1 MKSWHRICQSQV
13 TEKAR
18 WATLMA
24 LLLLTPLAFYPGL
37 LSGQLPLL
45 HPWESGYSE
54 FLRAETVSQVLN
66 GQAPLWSSAHLAG
79 VPLVEDPRSA
89 LASPQ
94 SWLTWLFG
102 VTLARGASAWLFTAL
117 AGLGTL
123 LWGRCSGLAPGAALA
138 AAVLAQANP
147 GLHLG
152 LIDGTAATIWLLPW
166 CLFAL
171 ERGWKG
177 GGPWLSLAV
186 AAVLCGGDLVLG
198 AWILAM
204 LVAYWLQR
212 GAKARTLLSILGG
225 VLLSAPLT
233 LPALAAWVSGDGVA
247 AQVWPEGLYG
257 LGLVVVALGALLA
270 WPSETGRRWLGGGAL
285 ALGLALVPLLFG
297 GGALLGALMP
307 VALWMLAVAC
317 GFAVHHWVPER
328 GQAGVGA
335 AALVF
340 GVLCCGPLRAL
351 GEAPTLAV
359 DALPSGRTLG
369 VEAVPLMQSELRGAP
384 LWPSPQAQRF
394 GAMLDPDAQES
405 GLWVGSINAQNRK
418 VLEFA
423 GAQSV
428 VAQGTLFGLAPLGS
442 TKDADALSVYGLDGG
457 PGAWLTPGARSAAN
471 EREALDFLRTGY
483 AFREAPAV
491 QDLERRL
498 PTEGVITPLEIQDFG
513 AQVRIAIS
521 AGSPSGVLVL
531 ADRWEPEWQV
541 QVDGQ
546 DAELLQ
552 VGGLFRGVM
561 LPTGAKEVVFEYRL
575 WTWGW
580 GLGLGGI
587 GLLLSLG
594 MALRRPE

>member
-1 MKSWHRICQSQV
+1 
-13 TEKAR
+13 
-18 WATLMA
+18 MA

-45 HPWESGYSE
+45 HPWESGYAE
-54 FLRAETVSQVLN
+54 FLRAETVSQVLS

-79 VPLVEDPRSA
+79 VPVVEDPRSA
-89 LASPQ
+89 LGSPQ
-94 SWLTWLFG
+94 SWLTWLLG

-123 LWGRCSGLAPGAALA
+123 LWGRCSGVAPGAALV

-152 LIDGTAATIWLLPW
+152 LIDGTAATFWLLPW

-171 ERGWKG
+171 ERGWKR
-177 GGPWLSLAV
+177 GGPWLSLV
-186 AAVLCGGDLVLG
+186 LAAALCGGDLVLG
-198 AWILAM
+198 AWTLAM
-204 LVAYWLQR
+204 LVAYWLRR
-212 GAKARTLLSILGG
+212 GAKAGILLSILGG

-233 LPALAAWVSGDGVA
+233 LPALAAWVSGEGVVT
-247 AQVWPEGLYG
+247 QVWPAGLYG
-257 LGLVVVALGALLA
+257 LGGIVLALGAALA
-270 WPSETGRRWLGGGAL
+270 WPSGTGRRWLGGGAL
-285 ALGLALVPLLFG
+285 ALGLAVVPLLL
-297 GGALLGALMP
+297 GAGHVLGALMP
-307 VALWMLAVAC
+307 LALWMLAVAC

-335 AALVF
+335 AALFF

-351 GEAPTLAV
+351 GEPTTLELEAMP
-359 DALPSGRTLG
+359 AGRTLG
-369 VEAVPLMQSELRGAP
+369 LEAVPLMHAELRGAP
-384 LWPSPQAQRF
+384 LWPTLQAQRF
-394 GAMLDPDAQES
+394 GAMLDPDAHS
-405 GLWVGSINAQNRK
+405 PLWVGSINAQNRK

-423 GAQSV
+423 GANSV
-428 VAQGTLFGLAPLGS
+428 VAQGALFGLAPVGP
-442 TKDADALSVYGLDGG
+442 TGDAPALSVYALDGG
-457 PGAWLTPGARSAAN
+457 PRAWVTPGARSAAN

-498 PTEGVITPLEIQDFG
+498 PTEGVITPLEIDDSG
-513 AQVRIAIS
+513 AELRIAIP
-521 AGSPSGVLVL
+521 AGTASGILVV
-531 ADRWEPEWQV
+531 ADRWEPQWQV

-546 DAELLQ
+546 DAEILQ

-561 LPTGAKEVVFEYRL
+561 LPTGAEEVVFEYRL

-580 GLGLGGI
+580 GLGLGAM